1 MFALGECKMKTKL
14 ATIHSKHNSYM
25 ISSSNIVADKL
36 PLAEKLLSDNNI
48 AIGIISNKENTYYDN
63 DLISINEN
71 GKVKFMFLWQKM

>member
-1 MFALGECKMKTKL
+1 MKTKL
-14 ATIHSKHNSYM
+14 ATIHSEHNSYM
-25 ISSSNIVADKL
+25 IFSSNIVANKL